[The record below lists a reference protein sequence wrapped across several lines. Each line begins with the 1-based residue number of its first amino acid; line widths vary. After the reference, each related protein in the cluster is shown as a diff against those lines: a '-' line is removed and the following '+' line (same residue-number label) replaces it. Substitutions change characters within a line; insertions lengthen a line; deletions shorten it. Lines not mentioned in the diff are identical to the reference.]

1 MNLIS
6 TFIIWVWLL
15 GIALV
20 VPATLP
26 AGGAQKSFIYH
37 RKNNVG
43 SSISPIIALK
53 EFNLL
58 SSASNN
64 SSTLIKVKRGTP
76 VNVLKVWDSEDS
88 GKWLFVNVISQ
99 DFYQLFYRKG
109 WVNISN
115 F

>member
-6 TFIIWVWLL
+6 TLIVWTWLL

-20 VPATLP
+20 VPTSLP
-26 AGGAQKSFIYH
+26 AGGAQKSNIQQ
-37 RKNNVG
+37 RKN
-43 SSISPIIALK
+43 SLSSPIIALK

-64 SSTLIKVKRGTP
+64 SSILTRVKAGTP
-76 VNVLKVWDSEDS
+76 VNVMKVWDSNDT
-88 GKWLFVNVISQ
+88 GKWLLVNVLSN
-99 DFYQLFYRKG
+99 DFYQFFYKKG
-109 WVNISN
+109 WVKISD

>member
-6 TFIIWVWLL
+6 TFIVWTWLL

-20 VPATLP
+20 VPTTLP
-26 AGGAQKSFIYH
+26 AGGAQKSIIQH
-37 RKNNVG
+37 RKNNIG
-43 SSISPIIALK
+43 SPIIAFK

-64 SSTLIKVKRGTP
+64 SYILTKVKAGTP
-76 VNVLKVWDSEDS
+76 VNVMKVWDSTDN
-88 GKWLFVNVISQ
+88 GKWLLVNVLSHN
-99 DFYQLFYRKG
+99 FYQLFYRRG

-115 F
+115 SV

>member
-6 TFIIWVWLL
+6 TVIVWTWLL

-20 VPATLP
+20 IPTALP
-26 AGGAQKSFIYH
+26 AGGAQKSIIQH
-37 RKNNVG
+37 RKNNIG
-43 SSISPIIALK
+43 SPIISLK

-64 SSTLIKVKRGTP
+64 SSILTSVKSGTP
-76 VNVLKVWDSEDS
+76 VNIIKVWDSNDS
-88 GKWLFVNVISQ
+88 QKWLLVTVLSQ
-99 DFYQLFYRKG
+99 DFYQLFYRRG

-115 F
+115 S

>member
-6 TFIIWVWLL
+6 TFIVWTWLL

-20 VPATLP
+20 VPTTLP
-26 AGGAQKSFIYH
+26 AGGAQKSNIQQ
-37 RKNNVG
+37 REKK
-43 SSISPIIALK
+43 IKSPIIALK

-64 SSTLIKVKRGTP
+64 SSILIKVKVGTP
-76 VNVLKVWDSEDS
+76 VNVMKVWETTDN
-88 GKWLFVNVISQ
+88 GKWLLVNVISQ
-99 DFYQLFYRKG
+99 EYYQFFYKKG

-115 F
+115 I